1 MSALG
6 LPSMTCKGLVA
17 CLSFVVV
24 ALTHGSDS
32 EVSRINMAQL
42 VVSAVAAALAVVG
55 PYVGLGKSS
64 VIAQGARLLLGA
76 GLLSLSIIGLSA
88 ADNSRRA
95 ADTSDARDMATLV
108 LAYLSS
114 SIGLVCG
121 INLVGGASD
130 KVLYVLNK
138 F

>member
-6 LPSMTCKGLVA
+6 LPYMSCKGLVA

-32 EVSRINMAQL
+32 EVSRINMTQL
-42 VVSAVAAALAVVG
+42 VVSAVATALAVVG
-55 PYVGLGKSS
+55 PYVGLGKRS
-64 VIAQGARLLLGA
+64 VIGQVARLLLGA

-114 SIGLVCG
+114 SVGLVCG
-121 INLVGGASD
+121 LGLVSAGSE
-130 KVLYVLNK
+130 KVLGAKL
-138 F
+138 

>member
-6 LPSMTCKGLVA
+6 LPAMSCNVLVA
-17 CLSFVVV
+17 CLSLVVV
-24 ALTHGSDS
+24 ALTQGSGS

-42 VVSAVAAALAVVG
+42 VVSAVAAGLAVVG
-55 PYVGLGKSS
+55 PQVGLGKGS
-64 VIAQGARLLLGA
+64 VIAQIARLLLGA
-76 GLLSLSIIGLSA
+76 GLVSLSVVGLVA

-114 SIGLVCG
+114 SVGLVCG
-121 INLVGGASD
+121 LGLVSTGSE
-130 KVLYVLNK
+130 KVLGAKL
-138 F
+138 